1 MSSHARLE
9 ALVIQT
15 KRLRVMTK
23 LLMATCRYNVPVV
36 SPKKTKKWKK
46 TKMEQCRQ
54 MSGIK
59 KGNGRNGKER
69 ASIIKKSIVGVSDS
83 DYTN

>member
-1 MSSHARLE
+1 
-9 ALVIQT
+9 
-15 KRLRVMTK
+15 MTK